1 MQSYYVFH
9 YLILVINKID
19 KKDARAEE
27 VVNMTFDL
35 FCELGATNEQLDFNK
50 IEEKII
56 DSTPK
61 EEIVEVNLSELR
73 SNPYQPRKVF

>member
-1 MQSYYVFH
+1 
-9 YLILVINKID
+9 
-19 KKDARAEE
+19 
-27 VVNMTFDL
+27 MTFDL

-61 EEIVEVNLSELR
+61 EEIVEVE
-73 SNPYQPRKVF
+73 KK